1 MTQPATATD
10 TDFSSANPHALATI
24 LDASKTQRIIATL
37 DIFDISGIKLW
48 AQDQPV
54 SQALRRKLLDRQLR
68 APLESCLK
76 VENGVTAR
84 TLADAVQAL
93 LYEPIPL
100 ATLLHPHAD
109 ALLRESATLPVHPVV
124 QLLLSASRASSPA
137 RFQHTIHAMALN
149 GALMLTHGGST
160 ADLRTAML
168 CGLLHDLGEMYIGP
182 EFGEADTERTL
193 DFLSYQQLVVHP
205 HVGSLLIK
213 QLTDYPAEIVRAV
226 AEHHERMDGSGFPH
240 CLQGEQASPLGRLLA
255 VTESTLAALADEQA
269 PVSRASISLRVVP
282 GEFDLRW
289 VGLIA
294 QVVREQPPAVAHCR
308 ANELK
313 TRLTRLS
320 ETMDDASETAAALLH
335 EAMSDDLKRA
345 LALTEHLLNRLRRG
359 LTTTG
364 LWQLDPVS
372 SPIAAEVEAVE
383 GELRYRLRCIE
394 RAVRLRAGLL
404 TDQDTQRLDRVCQRL
419 RISA

>member
-1 MTQPATATD
+1 VAV
-10 TDFSSANPHALATI
+10 HR
-24 LDASKTQRIIATL
+24 LDACGLPQGSNAFTL
-37 DIFDISGIKLW
+37 SRFLVPWFMGFQGRAIF
-48 AQDQPV
+48 
-54 SQALRRKLLDRQLR
+54 
-68 APLESCLK
+68 
-76 VENGVTAR
+76 
-84 TLADAVQAL
+84 ADG
-93 LYEPIPL
+93 
-100 ATLLHPHAD
+100 AD
-109 ALLRESATLPVHPVV
+109 
-124 QLLLSASRASSPA
+124 
-137 RFQHTIHAMALN
+137 
-149 GALMLTHGGST
+149 
-160 ADLRTAML
+160 ML
-168 CGLLHDLGEMYIGP
+168 CLGDI
-182 EFGEADTERTL
+182 
-193 DFLSYQQLVVHP
+193 
-205 HVGSLLIK
+205 
-213 QLTDYPAEIVRAV
+213 AE
-226 AEHHERMDGSGFPH
+226 
-240 CLQGEQASPLGRLLA
+240 
-255 VTESTLAALADEQA
+255 LAALADEQA

-313 TRLTRLS
+313 TRLSRLS
-320 ETMDDASETAAALLH
+320 ETMDDASQTAAALLH